1 MHSVAPYEIPTKC
14 QGLCWVR
21 GDKAVNKTGMVS
33 ALLAPQSSVR
43 YKQKTKI
50 TMQYSLISVP
60 RG

>member
-1 MHSVAPYEIPTKC
+1 MHSVVPYEIPTKY

-21 GDKAVNKTGMVS
+21 GEKAVNKTGMVS
-33 ALLAPQSSVR
+33 ALLAPQSSVT
-43 YKQKTKI
+43 YKQITKI